1 MQNSQ
6 SLTTVLFT
14 NKDYKNLKI
23 IKIIDGTSVDGPGL
37 RTSIYFSGCSHHCPG
52 CQNPQTWDIDFGNK
66 VDIEEVLNTIIDN
79 DFDVTFSGGDPLFQV
94 EEVTLLAKKIKD
106 IGKNIWCYTGYTYE
120 QIATDSRLSQILPYI
135 DVLVDGRF
143 DLNLRDISLRFR
155 GSANQR
161 LIDVRKSRPEKI
173 VIWED

>member
-1 MQNSQ
+1 M
-6 SLTTVLFT
+6 
-14 NKDYKNLKI
+14 KI

-52 CQNPQTWDIDFGNK
+52 CQNPQTWDINAGNDT
-66 VDIEEVLNTIIDN
+66 DIDDVLKTVIDN

-94 EEVTLLAKKIKD
+94 DEVTELAKRIKQ

-120 QIATDSRLSQILPYI
+120 QILADSKLSQILPFI

-143 DLNLRDISLRFR
+143 DINLRDISLRFR

-161 LIDVRKSRPEKI
+161 LIDVHKSQPGKI
-173 VIWED
+173 AIWED

>member
-1 MQNSQ
+1 M
-6 SLTTVLFT
+6 
-14 NKDYKNLKI
+14 KI

-52 CQNPQTWDIDFGNK
+52 CQNPQTWDINAGNDT
-66 VDIEEVLNTIIDN
+66 DIDDVLKTVIDN

-94 EEVTLLAKKIKD
+94 EEATELAKRIKH

-120 QIATDSRLSQILPYI
+120 QILADSRLSQILPFI

-143 DLNLRDISLRFR
+143 DINLRDISLRFR

-161 LIDVRKSRPEKI
+161 LIDVHKSQLGKI
-173 VIWED
+173 AIWED

>member
-1 MQNSQ
+1 M
-6 SLTTVLFT
+6 
-14 NKDYKNLKI
+14 KI

-52 CQNPQTWDIDFGNK
+52 CQNPQTWDINAGNDT
-66 VDIEEVLNTIIDN
+66 DIDDVLKTVIDN

-94 EEVTLLAKKIKD
+94 EEATELAKRIKH

-120 QIATDSRLSQILPYI
+120 QILADSRLSQILPFI

-143 DLNLRDISLRFR
+143 DINLRDISLRFR

-161 LIDVRKSRPEKI
+161 LIDVHKSQLGKI

>member
-1 MQNSQ
+1 M
-6 SLTTVLFT
+6 
-14 NKDYKNLKI
+14 KI

-52 CQNPQTWDIDFGNK
+52 CQNPQTWDVNAGNDTDID
-66 VDIEEVLNTIIDN
+66 DILKTVIDN

-94 EEVTLLAKKIKD
+94 EEVTELAKRIKQ

-120 QIATDSRLSQILPYI
+120 QILADSKLSQILPFI

-143 DLNLRDISLRFR
+143 DINLRDISLRFR

-161 LIDVRKSRPEKI
+161 LIDVHKSQPGKI
-173 VIWED
+173 AIWED

>member
-1 MQNSQ
+1 M
-6 SLTTVLFT
+6 
-14 NKDYKNLKI
+14 KI

-52 CQNPQTWDIDFGNK
+52 CQNPKTWDINAGNDT
-66 VDIEEVLNTIIDN
+66 DIDDVLKTVIDN

-94 EEVTLLAKKIKD
+94 EEVTELAKRIKQ

-120 QIATDSRLSQILPYI
+120 QILADSKLSQILPFI

-143 DLNLRDISLRFR
+143 DINLRDISLRFR

-161 LIDVRKSRPEKI
+161 LIDVHKSQPGKI
-173 VIWED
+173 AIWED

>member
-1 MQNSQ
+1 M
-6 SLTTVLFT
+6 
-14 NKDYKNLKI
+14 KI

-52 CQNPQTWDIDFGNK
+52 CQNPQTWDINAGNDT
-66 VDIEEVLNTIIDN
+66 DIDDVLKTVIDN

-94 EEVTLLAKKIKD
+94 EEATELAKRIKH

-120 QIATDSRLSQILPYI
+120 HILADSRLSQILPFI

-143 DLNLRDISLRFR
+143 DINLRDISLRFR

-161 LIDVRKSRPEKI
+161 LIDVHKSQLGKI
-173 VIWED
+173 AIWED

>member
-1 MQNSQ
+1 M
-6 SLTTVLFT
+6 
-14 NKDYKNLKI
+14 KI

-52 CQNPQTWDIDFGNK
+52 CQNPQTWDINAGNDT
-66 VDIEEVLNTIIDN
+66 DIDDVLKTVIDN

-94 EEVTLLAKKIKD
+94 EEATELAKRIKH

-120 QIATDSRLSQILPYI
+120 QILADSRLSQILPFI

-143 DLNLRDISLRFR
+143 DINLRDISLRFR

-161 LIDVRKSRPEKI
+161 LIDVHKSPLGKI
-173 VIWED
+173 AIWED

>member
-1 MQNSQ
+1 M
-6 SLTTVLFT
+6 
-14 NKDYKNLKI
+14 KI

-52 CQNPQTWDIDFGNK
+52 CQNPQTWDINAGTET
-66 VDIEEVLNTIIDN
+66 DIEDVLKTIIDN

-94 EEVTLLAKKIKD
+94 EEATELAKRIKH

-120 QIATDSRLSQILPYI
+120 QILADSRLSQILPFI

-143 DLNLRDISLRFR
+143 NINLRDISLRFR

-161 LIDVRKSRPEKI
+161 LIDVHKSQLGKI
-173 VIWED
+173 AIWED

>member
-1 MQNSQ
+1 M
-6 SLTTVLFT
+6 
-14 NKDYKNLKI
+14 KI

-52 CQNPQTWDIDFGNK
+52 CQNPQTWDINAGNDT
-66 VDIEEVLNTIIDN
+66 DIDDILKTVIDN

-94 EEVTLLAKKIKD
+94 EEVTELAKRIKQ

-120 QIATDSRLSQILPYI
+120 QILADSKLSQILPFI

-143 DLNLRDISLRFR
+143 DINLRDISLRFR

-161 LIDVRKSRPEKI
+161 LIDVHKSQLGKI
-173 VIWED
+173 AIWED

>member
-1 MQNSQ
+1 M
-6 SLTTVLFT
+6 
-14 NKDYKNLKI
+14 KI

-52 CQNPQTWDIDFGNK
+52 CQNPQTWDINAGNDT
-66 VDIEEVLNTIIDN
+66 DIDDVLKTVIDN

-94 EEVTLLAKKIKD
+94 EEVTELAKRIKQ

-120 QIATDSRLSQILPYI
+120 QILADSKLSQILPFI

-143 DLNLRDISLRFR
+143 DINLRDISLRFR

-161 LIDVRKSRPEKI
+161 LIDVHKSQPGKI
-173 VIWED
+173 AIWED

>member
-1 MQNSQ
+1 M
-6 SLTTVLFT
+6 
-14 NKDYKNLKI
+14 KI

-52 CQNPQTWDIDFGNK
+52 CQNPQTWDINAGTET
-66 VDIEEVLNTIIDN
+66 DIEDVLKTIIDN

-94 EEVTLLAKKIKD
+94 EEVTELAKRIKQ

-120 QIATDSRLSQILPYI
+120 QILADSKLSQILPFI

-143 DLNLRDISLRFR
+143 DINLRDISLRFR

-161 LIDVRKSRPEKI
+161 LIDVHKSQPGKI
-173 VIWED
+173 AIWED

>member
-1 MQNSQ
+1 M
-6 SLTTVLFT
+6 
-14 NKDYKNLKI
+14 KI

-52 CQNPQTWDIDFGNK
+52 CQNPQTWDINAGNDT
-66 VDIEEVLNTIIDN
+66 DIDDVLKTVIDN

-94 EEVTLLAKKIKD
+94 EEATELAKRIKH

-120 QIATDSRLSQILPYI
+120 QILADSRLSQILPFI

-143 DLNLRDISLRFR
+143 DINLRDISLRFR

-161 LIDVRKSRPEKI
+161 LIAVHKSQLGKI
-173 VIWED
+173 AIWED

>member
-1 MQNSQ
+1 M
-6 SLTTVLFT
+6 
-14 NKDYKNLKI
+14 KI

-52 CQNPQTWDIDFGNK
+52 CQNPQTWDINAGNDT
-66 VDIEEVLNTIIDN
+66 DIDDVLKTVIDN

-94 EEVTLLAKKIKD
+94 EEVTELAKRIKQ

-120 QIATDSRLSQILPYI
+120 QILADSKLSQILPFI

-143 DLNLRDISLRFR
+143 DINLRDISLRFR

-161 LIDVRKSRPEKI
+161 LIDVHKSQRGKI
-173 VIWED
+173 TNWED

>member
-1 MQNSQ
+1 M
-6 SLTTVLFT
+6 
-14 NKDYKNLKI
+14 KI

-52 CQNPQTWDIDFGNK
+52 CQNPQTWDINAGNDT
-66 VDIEEVLNTIIDN
+66 DIDDVLKTVIDN

-94 EEVTLLAKKIKD
+94 EEVTELAKRIKQ

-120 QIATDSRLSQILPYI
+120 QILADCKLSQILPFI

-143 DLNLRDISLRFR
+143 DINLRDISLRFR

-161 LIDVRKSRPEKI
+161 LIDVHKSQQGKI
-173 VIWED
+173 AIWED

>member
-1 MQNSQ
+1 M
-6 SLTTVLFT
+6 
-14 NKDYKNLKI
+14 KI

-52 CQNPQTWDIDFGNK
+52 CQNTQTWDINAGNDT
-66 VDIEEVLNTIIDN
+66 DIDDVLKTVIDN

-94 EEVTLLAKKIKD
+94 EEATELAKRIKH

-120 QIATDSRLSQILPYI
+120 QILADSRLSQILPFI

-143 DLNLRDISLRFR
+143 DINLRDISLRFR

-161 LIDVRKSRPEKI
+161 LIDVHKSQLGKI
-173 VIWED
+173 AIWED

>member
-1 MQNSQ
+1 M
-6 SLTTVLFT
+6 
-14 NKDYKNLKI
+14 KI

-52 CQNPQTWDIDFGNK
+52 CQNPQTWDINAGNDT
-66 VDIEEVLNTIIDN
+66 DINDVLKTVIDN

-94 EEVTLLAKKIKD
+94 EEVTELAKRIKQ

-120 QIATDSRLSQILPYI
+120 QILADSRLSQILPFI

-143 DLNLRDISLRFR
+143 DINLRDISLRFR

-161 LIDVRKSRPEKI
+161 LIDVHKSQPGKI
-173 VIWED
+173 AIWED

>member
-1 MQNSQ
+1 M
-6 SLTTVLFT
+6 
-14 NKDYKNLKI
+14 KI

-52 CQNPQTWDIDFGNK
+52 CQNPQTWDINAGNDT
-66 VDIEEVLNTIIDN
+66 DIDDVLKTVIDN
-79 DFDVTFSGGDPLFQV
+79 DFDVTFSGGDPIFQV
-94 EEVTLLAKKIKD
+94 EEATELAKRIKH

-120 QIATDSRLSQILPYI
+120 QILADSRLSQILPFI

-143 DLNLRDISLRFR
+143 DINLRDISLRFR

-161 LIDVRKSRPEKI
+161 LIDVHKSQLGKI
-173 VIWED
+173 AIWED

>member
-1 MQNSQ
+1 M
-6 SLTTVLFT
+6 
-14 NKDYKNLKI
+14 KI
-23 IKIIDGTSVDGPGL
+23 IKKIDGTSVDGPGL

-52 CQNPQTWDIDFGNK
+52 CQNPQTWDINAGNDT
-66 VDIEEVLNTIIDN
+66 DIDDVLKTVIDN

-94 EEVTLLAKKIKD
+94 EEATELAKRIKH

-120 QIATDSRLSQILPYI
+120 QILADSRLSQILPFI

-143 DLNLRDISLRFR
+143 DINLRDISLRFR

-161 LIDVRKSRPEKI
+161 LIDVHKSQLGKI
-173 VIWED
+173 AIWED

>member
-1 MQNSQ
+1 M
-6 SLTTVLFT
+6 
-14 NKDYKNLKI
+14 KI

-52 CQNPQTWDIDFGNK
+52 CQNPQTWDINAGNDT
-66 VDIEEVLNTIIDN
+66 DIEDVLKTVIDN

-94 EEVTLLAKKIKD
+94 EEVTELAKRIKQ
-106 IGKNIWCYTGYTYE
+106 ICKNIWCYTGYTYE
-120 QIATDSRLSQILPYI
+120 QILADSKLSQILPFI

-143 DLNLRDISLRFR
+143 DINLRDISLRFR

-161 LIDVRKSRPEKI
+161 LIDVHKSQPGKI
-173 VIWED
+173 AIWED

>member
-1 MQNSQ
+1 M
-6 SLTTVLFT
+6 
-14 NKDYKNLKI
+14 KI

-52 CQNPQTWDIDFGNK
+52 CQNPQTWDINAGNDT
-66 VDIEEVLNTIIDN
+66 DIDDVLKTVIDN

-94 EEVTLLAKKIKD
+94 EEVTELAKRIKQ

-120 QIATDSRLSQILPYI
+120 QILADSKLSQILPFI

-143 DLNLRDISLRFR
+143 DINLRDISLRFR

-161 LIDVRKSRPEKI
+161 LIDVQKSQPGKI
-173 VIWED
+173 AIWED